1 MSNYARILV
10 EFLLKVADWL
20 EIRDEMVFI
29 FCKYTKKACRII
41 EYQCSKNTHFID
53 NSQSTINF
61 QQKINKKMNIINCSF
76 RTLRKES
83 SRHYVA

>member
-29 FCKYTKKACRII
+29 FCKYTKKVCRII
-41 EYQCSKNTHFID
+41 EYQ
-53 NSQSTINF
+53 
-61 QQKINKKMNIINCSF
+61 
-76 RTLRKES
+76 
-83 SRHYVA
+83 

>member
-41 EYQCSKNTHFID
+41 EYQ
-53 NSQSTINF
+53 
-61 QQKINKKMNIINCSF
+61 
-76 RTLRKES
+76 
-83 SRHYVA
+83 